1 MVLKLADTLQNELAL
16 NLQTQSSI
24 HPGKGLIEDKNT
36 FCQGPDQEGRV
47 IFVLTRGTQHPDM
60 DMPWR
65 PSSSLYLC
73 FTIEHVRLLEPHLFY
88 NIKGPSKYSQK
99 HPSPQMPSRL
109 YICGSGQAVSIRV
122 PVSVEARL
130 SLQSSIAGW
139 RRCLST
145 STTSGVMLLFVV
157 AWEH

>member
-60 DMPWR
+60 ASPEDHR
-65 PSSSLYLC
+65 VLC
-73 FTIEHVRLLEPHLFY
+73 
-88 NIKGPSKYSQK
+88 
-99 HPSPQMPSRL
+99 
-109 YICGSGQAVSIRV
+109 ICA
-122 PVSVEARL
+122 
-130 SLQSSIAGW
+130 LQLNMFI
-139 RRCLST
+139 C
-145 STTSGVMLLFVV
+145 
-157 AWEH
+157 